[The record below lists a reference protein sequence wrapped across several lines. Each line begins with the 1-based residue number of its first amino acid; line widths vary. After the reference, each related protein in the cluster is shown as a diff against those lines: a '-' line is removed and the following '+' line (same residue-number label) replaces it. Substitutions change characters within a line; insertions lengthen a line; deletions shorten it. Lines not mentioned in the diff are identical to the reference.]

1 MTTESNSSRSYHVKE
16 GLLFLSSI
24 ALFLSPYINLG
35 NPLTL
40 KIKEL
45 LELQVEI
52 SDSLPTIVL
61 FYLSTIA
68 LAFYVLVE
76 WCRLDKSERQSLQ
89 RWTMYVFES
98 IAIFVLFWRY
108 ADLFKNTAYGR
119 FSPFWFVPFIVLGYL
134 SGLALSM
141 FRFAFS
147 LRRTRGEAKRK
158 HLPRTPRQ
166 AKEMIRGNI
175 LIILLIIVPGTI
187 AAFYFYPGPRRWV
200 PSVLFLISI
209 IPRVSAYGGLFVRR
223 PDGTLPLDRLKGATD
238 LADHVDI
245 LDKLGQQNPY
255 KKYHE
260 DVARQHLSAK
270 DLQRVAAESVKEIE
284 ETNYLIISVQFLG
297 AIADSNQKVFVF
309 GWTDPTGMKHRFHVE
324 ESATTRWRV
333 EYARLRK
340 VSNTDINAKDLDRLS
355 AKWASY
361 CIEDFLLRACGTSL
375 LMNHLQRK
383 IEEDLELIIAVD
395 PNLNEQFGGYTPLL
409 QAVADGFI
417 PAVKLLLRH
426 GADTEIANNLGAT
439 PFLFAAL
446 YDNADLLRLLKES
459 GANIHA
465 TDAKGDDA
473 LMKASQMNSK
483 AVAELLIQW
492 GLDVRRKNLLGHN
505 ALEMATLSKSGEIA
519 ILIRRKL
526 RGFSTGSSKRK
537 GRKKRKQ

>member
-1 MTTESNSSRSYHVKE
+1 MESNSSKSYHVKE

-89 RWTMYVFES
+89 RWAMYVFES

-175 LIILLIIVPGTI
+175 LIILLIIVPCTI
-187 AAFYFYPGPRRWV
+187 AAFYFYPGPTRWV

-223 PDGTLPLDRLKGATD
+223 PDGTLPLDRLKMVTD
-238 LADHVDI
+238 WADHHET
-245 LDKLGQQNPY
+245 LAKLSKKNPC
-255 KKYHE
+255 KQLCCDLE
-260 DVARQHLSAK
+260 TQHLPPK
-270 DLQRVAAESVKEIE
+270 DLQRLVSERVKESE
-284 ETNYLIISVQFLG
+284 ELAFARVASQFLG
-297 AIADSNQKVFVF
+297 EITNSDPKSFVF
-309 GWTDPTGMKHRFHVE
+309 ELRDSEGMKHLVHVE
-324 ESATTRWRV
+324 ESITAKWRV
-333 EYARLRK
+333 EYVRLQK
-340 VSNTDINAKDLDRLS
+340 ESGKDVKPKEMDGMFP
-355 AKWASY
+355 KWASY
-361 CIEDFLLRACGTSL
+361 AVDDMVLRKCGSSL
-375 LMNHLQRK
+375 LMSHLRRK
-383 IEEDLELIIAVD
+383 IKEDLELIICVD
-395 PNLNEQFGGYTPLL
+395 PDLNAQLDGITPLI
-409 QAVADGFI
+409 QAVADGFL
-417 PAVKLLLRH
+417 PAVKLLLKY
-426 GADTEIANNLGAT
+426 GADMEIANNLGAT
-439 PFLFAAL
+439 PFLFAAR
-446 YDNADLLRLLKES
+446 YDNVDLLCMLKNA

-465 TDAKGDDA
+465 TDANGEDA
-473 LMKASQMNSK
+473 LMKAAQMNCKS
-483 AVAELLIQW
+483 VAPLLIQW
-492 GLDVRRKNLLGHN
+492 GLDVRRKNLMGCN
-505 ALEMATLSKSGEIA
+505 ALQMASLTKSGEIA
-519 ILIRRKL
+519 MLIRRKL
-526 RGFSTGSSKRK
+526 RGLSTDSSKRK